1 MNGYSYSSDLEQR
14 IKIFGHLSLLDE
26 LDNSQ
31 LSCEARVVLLYIVFR
46 LEGAINQSNLE
57 HDLAFDVSGALTELT
72 EKDYLTCN

>member
-31 LSCEARVVLLYIVFR
+31 LSCEARVVLLYIGFH
-46 LEGAINQSNLE
+46 LDGAINQTNLE
-57 HDLAFDVSGALTELT
+57 HDLAFDVSGALTELQQ
-72 EKDYLTCN
+72 KDYLACN

>member
-1 MNGYSYSSDLEQR
+1 MNEYSYSSDLEQR

-31 LSCEARVVLLYIVFR
+31 LSCEARVVLLYIVFH